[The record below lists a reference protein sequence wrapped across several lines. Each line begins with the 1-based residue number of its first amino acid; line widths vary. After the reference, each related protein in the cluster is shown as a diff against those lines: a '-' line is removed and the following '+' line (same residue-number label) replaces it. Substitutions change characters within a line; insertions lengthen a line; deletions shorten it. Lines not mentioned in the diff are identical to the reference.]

1 MVLLQIVE
9 ASNRGGPN
17 PQLKDKIR
25 VVKGKIED
33 YSGPKVDTLISEPIG
48 VLLVHER
55 MVSPASL
62 SLFCPLTRRL
72 GLGGDC

>member
-1 MVLLQIVE
+1 MRTAQIVD

-17 PQLKDKIR
+17 PQLKNKIR

-48 VLLVHER
+48 LSPWTLL
-55 MVSPASL
+55 PD
-62 SLFCPLTRRL
+62 PLLPR
-72 GLGGDC
+72 